1 MIYQFCILFLQLIQ
15 TDIDSHKP
23 TVEAINESANE
34 LGSER
39 DPNYQAQLGDLNT
52 RFERIIVRSRHRKD
66 LLSSLIDK
74 LTQLQEEVSDLEDWL
89 LPVADTLEAH
99 DLMSQDLPELA
110 SRLQV
115 KQDVFA
121 LFVIN
126 KATMETKIRQMCSV
140 LLEIIMEIFTYAK
153 IQTATNSKLVK
164 RKKIFTSVNIQYGKY
179 ICELSRATRLND
191 IFKNTKKYRS
201 CLGKQKRMG

>member
-1 MIYQFCILFLQLIQ
+1 MIYQLCVILFLQLIQ

-115 KQDVFA
+115 KQ
-121 LFVIN
+121 
-126 KATMETKIRQMCSV
+126 KID
-140 LLEIIMEIFTYAK
+140 
-153 IQTATNSKLVK
+153 KLNC
-164 RKKIFTSVNIQYGKY
+164 I
-179 ICELSRATRLND
+179 
-191 IFKNTKKYRS
+191 
-201 CLGKQKRMG
+201 